1 MERTTRRWWNTNWG
15 FCGKLE
21 AWQLWQYTSEI
32 GRTAEFFYH
41 FVFYS
46 FQGGQEVI
54 GTLDWKNPTENA
66 MELQF
71 DLSIG
76 TWSCEFFIASCPS
89 SGTNLLLNGAHEF
102 PPWADVRAEH
112 ADRGH
117 EWMEKFSMDD
127 IWRHHCIVPYVP
139 RIFFVDWFRRE
150 MFDL

>member
-1 MERTTRRWWNTNWG
+1 MVEHELRI
-15 FCGKLE
+15 
-21 AWQLWQYTSEI
+21 LWQTWSMATLTCTLEI
-32 GRTAEFFYH
+32 GLCGWGGNESSRI
-41 FVFYS
+41 VFYL
-46 FQGGQEVI
+46 FQGGQEHWQFRFEI
-54 GTLDWKNPTENA
+54 LQEMRWNFNLIWFDRWNL
-66 MELQF
+66 ELR
-71 DLSIG
+71 I
-76 TWSCEFFIASCPS
+76 FIAWCPS

-139 RIFFVDWFRRE
+139 RIFLVDWFRRE